1 MSSDHQPRNIVII
14 GSPSLPSVGGG
25 VIGCCTAYYLTRHPS
40 YNPQRDQITIL
51 EASSIAAAASGK
63 AGGLIALWAYP
74 SCIVP
79 LSFQLHADLAAHHDG
94 AGKWGY
100 RRIHSARLGARG
112 RTRSG
117 LVSGSDAGAR
127 GNMVIPTVP
136 ADLDWLHV
144 ENVHSYR
151 STGTPENTAQV
162 IPYEFTT
169 AMAELAIEKGAN
181 VVLGRATSIDT
192 VGGAVKLV
200 TYVPKGDSVSVTA
213 PTTDVVLCAG
223 PWTRSLLPA
232 APIVGLRQHSVI
244 MRPTRPRPL
253 SGYML
258 FTEISLA
265 TSGVRRAKHV
275 TAEIFTRPN
284 NTVWAA
290 GDTDDVAAFNIPET
304 AEEVLPDEETCDNIL
319 AHVGAISDEL
329 GTSEVVS
336 RQACYLPNVEG
347 DVPGPILGST
357 LVKGLWIASGHSC
370 WGIQNGPGTGKIMA
384 EFVYD
389 GKAISADV
397 NELDIRHL
405 DGGAQD

>member
-1 MSSDHQPRNIVII
+1 MSSDHQPRNVII
-14 GSPSLPSVGGG
+14 
-25 VIGCCTAYYLTRHPS
+25 IA

-51 EASSIAAAASGK
+51 EASGIAAAASGK

-94 AGKWGY
+94 ADKWGY

-117 LVSGSDAGAR
+117 LPSGSDAGAR

-169 AMAELAIEKGAN
+169 TMAELAVEKGAN
-181 VVLGRATSIDT
+181 VILGRATSIDA
-192 VGGAVKLV
+192 VSGAANSV
-200 TYVPKGDSVSVTA
+200 TYIPKGDSSSVTIPA
-213 PTTDVVLCAG
+213 TDVVLCAG

-265 TSGVRRAKHV
+265 TSGARRAKHV

-290 GDTDDVAAFNIPET
+290 GDTDDIAALSIPQT
-304 AEEVLPDEETCDNIL
+304 ADAVFPDEETCDNIL
-319 AHVGAISDEL
+319 SHVGAISDEL

-347 DVPGPILGST
+347 DVPGPVLGST
-357 LVKGLWIASGHSC
+357 SVKGLWIASGHSC

-389 GKAISADV
+389 GKAMSADV
-397 NELDIRHL
+397 DELDIRHL